1 LPDQNAQSPSL
12 VIPSL
17 TPYCTL
23 YHRTQQVR
31 SRATVAALAVSPD
44 SGAIEPGSNVG
55 VLLKR
60 DMRCAPME
68 AGMAYRTITGTFL
81 EEITHDIASQN
92 WGEKEWTLEFD
103 TMVEA
108 GIDTV
113 VLIRS
118 GYRERLAY
126 PSVTIP
132 EHVRTLPVNEDLI
145 DLFLRLCGPRDIAF
159 FLGTYDSGRFWHN
172 YAWREEV
179 EIHRAFLR
187 EAWARYGGYPAF
199 GGWYLSHETPDTSKR
214 ILDIHASL
222 AEEMREISDLPIL
235 ISPFFSGRLDPSQ
248 VSMHLDPAGG
258 RRSAEEHVEQW
269 EEYFSRLGGLIDF
282 CAFQD
287 GTAEMLDLEEYV
299 SASAGLARRYGVE
312 PWSNL
317 ESFDRDVPMKF
328 PPLDSRKL
336 IYKLETV
343 QPYVN
348 KVITFEFSHFMSPN
362 SMWPSARMLYQRYR
376 EFLASERTQGQ
387 AEPKTGRIL

>member
-1 LPDQNAQSPSL
+1 
-12 VIPSL
+12 
-17 TPYCTL
+17 
-23 YHRTQQVR
+23 
-31 SRATVAALAVSPD
+31 
-44 SGAIEPGSNVG
+44 
-55 VLLKR
+55 
-60 DMRCAPME
+60 ME
-68 AGMAYRTITGTFL
+68 AGMAYKTITGTFL
-81 EEITHDIASQN
+81 DEITHDIASQN

-126 PSVTIP
+126 PSVAIP

-172 YAWREEV
+172 YEWRKEV
-179 EIHRAFLR
+179 EINRAFLR

-199 GGWYLSHETPDTSKR
+199 GGWYLSHETPDTSKS

-299 SASAGLARRYGVE
+299 SASAELARRYGVE

-348 KVITFEFSHFMSPN
+348 KLITFEFSHFMSPN

-376 EFLASERTQGQ
+376 GFLASERTQGQ